1 MGYLANSP
9 SFVTFYEDQNVNQ
22 STTRMSRTQFP
33 LFMRFAFSTLVGI
46 FLTVPLPAQD
56 KPNKVLFSLA
66 DFPEL
71 EKECFA
77 TLENNDHAESVIK
90 KLESKYET
98 GQQPDAVRMLIAILK
113 GSDMGMGGGWF
124 GPAKQQFDWKW
135 VATRHQVG
143 EEQSLNKE
151 NFVGDPLFFER
162 LDRNGDGELKKED
175 FDWSSTSPY
184 MREQGI
190 ANSIFRQIDK
200 GQDGKVSKDELLAFF
215 DKAKGGSDELGID
228 AFRRSLGLG
237 NSSGG
242 YYPGDAPTPERLL
255 RGFFSSELG
264 SLQDGPKA
272 GELAPDFELKT
283 QDGAKTI
290 RLRDW
295 VGKKPIVLI
304 LGNFTCGPFRRTYP
318 DFDEIGQRYKEQANF
333 FGIYVREAH
342 PDDGWTMQSNTK
354 VGVKLNQPKTIEE
367 RTSVART
374 CAEQLKY
381 SMPLL
386 VDTMDDMVGNLYSG
400 MPARAY
406 VIGIDGKVTYQGGR
420 GPFGFRPAEM
430 EQSLIMTLMK

>member
-1 MGYLANSP
+1 MNLSIRLMHR
-9 SFVTFYEDQNVNQ
+9 SL
-22 STTRMSRTQFP
+22 SP
-33 LFMRFAFSTLVGI
+33 LFSPGTGCFLAFCCSVVLVCQPCHAQGQQ
-46 FLTVPLPAQD
+46 LRVP
-56 KPNKVLFSLA
+56 FSIA
-66 DFPEL
+66 DFPGL

-77 TLENNDHAESVIK
+77 TLENSDLAEPIIK
-90 KLESKYET
+90 KLEAKYEA
-98 GQQPDAVRMLIAILK
+98 GHQPDAVRMLIAILK

-124 GPAKQQFDWKW
+124 GPASQQYDWKW
-135 VATRHQVG
+135 LASRHKLD
-143 EEQSLNKE
+143 EEQSLHQMD
-151 NFVGDPLFFER
+151 FMGDPYFFER
-162 LDRNGDGELKKED
+162 LDRNGDGDLKKED
-175 FDWSSTSPY
+175 FDWSTTSLY

-190 ANSIFRQIDK
+190 ANAIFRQIDK
-200 GQDGKVSKDELLAFF
+200 GQDGKIAREELLAFF
-215 DKAKGGSDELGID
+215 EKAKASSDELGID

-242 YYPGDAPTPERLL
+242 YFPGDAPTPERLL
-255 RGFFSSELG
+255 KGFFSSELG

-272 GELAPDFELKT
+272 GESAPPFELT
-283 QDGAKTI
+283 SQDGTKTI
-290 RLRDW
+290 RLHDW

-304 LGNFTCGPFRRTYP
+304 FGNFTCGPFRRTYP
-318 DFDEIGQRYKEQANF
+318 DFDEIAQRYGDRAHF

-354 VGVKLNQPKTIEE
+354 VGVQLKQPKTFEE
-367 RTSVART
+367 RTAVAKT

-386 VDTMDDMVGNLYSG
+386 VDTIDDKVGNLYSG

-430 EQSLIMTLMK
+430 EQSLIMTLMNR